1 MLRRIARLR
10 ALFRYAPTRRFA
22 WLVAGAAPAWLLSG
36 STAGF
41 AVAVAVTALLV
52 VAGAMDAFA
61 IPGARHVRVTREL
74 PDSVGL
80 GDPGHAHYRVDSLWP
95 IALDLDAHDA
105 LVPGVERTT
114 PVHGPANTPWRIGA
128 ARVPARGSTGMT
140 ADFRGRT
147 RGAYA
152 AGPVV
157 LRVRG
162 PLGLVQRSIAY
173 EPGGSIAVIP
183 SIAGVRRYRMLALQH
198 RLRDAG
204 IRTIRRRGDGT
215 SFANLREYVEGDDPR
230 HIDWKATARR
240 GKLISREYTIEQGQ
254 TVLVLIDAGRMM
266 TQLSDGVP
274 RFEHALAAATVLAD
288 VATRSGDHVGLVVF
302 DDAVRAFVPPAKG
315 AFALRSMREA
325 MVPLRATMTE
335 PDYAGAF
342 RALAARHRR
351 RSLLVLFTDVVD
363 PSASRALIA
372 HTMRSAARHLPLV
385 VALQNDELMEAA
397 QPRADGAEA
406 VYESAA
412 AEELLQ
418 ERAEALAR
426 MRQAGVSVLDVSP
439 RVMTIAVVNRYLAI
453 KARASL

>member
-1 MLRRIARLR
+1 MARFARLR
-10 ALFRYAPTRRFA
+10 ALFRYAPTRRYA
-22 WLVAGAAPAWLLSG
+22 WLIAGAAPVWLGSG
-36 STAGF
+36 SGVGLAIAATATVLLLLAGL
-41 AVAVAVTALLV
+41 ADAL
-52 VAGAMDAFA
+52 A
-61 IPGARHVRVTREL
+61 IPGRPHMRVDRTL

-80 GDPGHAHYRVDSLWP
+80 GDAAAARYRIRSAWP
-95 IALDLDAHDA
+95 LRADLDVHDA
-105 LVPGVERTT
+105 LVPGVERTS
-114 PVHGPANTPWRIGA
+114 PAAGPANVPWLIGA
-128 ARVPARGSTGMT
+128 ARVPARGSANVTVAFTGRK
-140 ADFRGRT
+140 RGE
-147 RGAYA
+147 YA

-162 PLGLVQRSIAY
+162 PLGLVQRSIDYDA
-173 EPGGSIAVIP
+173 GGTLAVIP
-183 SIAGVRRYRMLALQH
+183 SIAGVRRYRLLALQH

-204 IRTIRRRGDGT
+204 IRTIRRRGDGM

-230 HIDWKATARR
+230 HIDWKASARR
-240 GKLISREYTIEQGQ
+240 GKLISREYTVEQGQ
-254 TVLVLIDAGRMM
+254 TVLILIDAGRMM
-266 TQLSDGVP
+266 TQLSDRVP

-288 VATRSGDHVGLVVF
+288 VATRSGDHVGLLVF
-302 DDAVRAFVPPAKG
+302 DDMVRAFVPPAKG

-342 RALAARHRR
+342 RTLAARHRR

-385 VALQNDELMEAA
+385 VALQNDELMETA
-397 QPRADGAEA
+397 QPREGGAAA
-406 VYESAA
+406 VYQSAA

-426 MRQAGVSVLDVSP
+426 MRRAGVSVLDVSP